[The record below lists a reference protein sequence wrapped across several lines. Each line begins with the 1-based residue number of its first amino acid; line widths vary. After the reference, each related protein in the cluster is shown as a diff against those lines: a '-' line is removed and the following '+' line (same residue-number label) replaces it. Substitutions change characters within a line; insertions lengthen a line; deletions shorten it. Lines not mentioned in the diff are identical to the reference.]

1 MRSRTE
7 NEQIRSDS
15 SVLRYRTAEK
25 KRKKKVDLDHLL
37 QMVTTID
44 LRVGACFWDDTKT
57 PNSIL
62 SIFGPDYYLLEM
74 SSLFNFLA
82 VGVRYYLRCQHEKN
96 ESNLSQTLSGIKK
109 IASRMNRF
117 FFGVK
122 EFFSWIPISKM
133 EVKINLKII
142 IKNHAADLEIKFLAK
157 SIKTHMAT
165 QWPCRQRWR

>member
-25 KRKKKVDLDHLL
+25 KEKKVDLDHLL

-62 SIFGPDYYLLEM
+62 SIFGPDYHLWEM
-74 SSLFNFLA
+74 SSLFNSHA
-82 VGVRYYLRCQHEKN
+82 VGVRYYLRCRRGRSVAILAFLQYVQRHLIELRKN
-96 ESNLSQTLSGIKK
+96 ESHVSQSFSGIKK
-109 IASRMNRF
+109 DCNKEESKWSFLVSRNF
-117 FFGVK
+117 F
-122 EFFSWIPISKM
+122 
-133 EVKINLKII
+133 
-142 IKNHAADLEIKFLAK
+142 H
-157 SIKTHMAT
+157 
-165 QWPCRQRWR
+165 